1 MADHSQFISRL
12 ENRIEPKISFQ
23 ELIQELS
30 NYTNKPFSHI
40 ADKLKSLIFSFQQN
54 GIYTNAFVNCTLFED
69 GESYAIEPKTLHFKD
84 AFDQPKGVLSDVIA
98 QNSIDV
104 EHLNAYYVT
113 AREITQLIKAQ
124 SPTLLDKLTTK
135 QTQSEI
141 SQIQNDYISVY
152 DFIEWASKH
161 YSSLSETAND
171 LNRLLKDKNIQLYRQ
186 YGGISPSID
195 KDNTNLKAAFDFVAI
210 NNGYE
215 KQSSSFNFDDD
226 IPF

>member
-1 MADHSQFISRL
+1 M
-12 ENRIEPKISFQ
+12 
-23 ELIQELS
+23 
-30 NYTNKPFSHI
+30 
-40 ADKLKSLIFSFQQN
+40 
-54 GIYTNAFVNCTLFED
+54 
-69 GESYAIEPKTLHFKD
+69 
-84 AFDQPKGVLSDVIA
+84 
-98 QNSIDV
+98 
-104 EHLNAYYVT
+104 
-113 AREITQLIKAQ
+113 
-124 SPTLLDKLTTK
+124 LDKLTTK